1 MSAGGNIPYHLRQ
14 NKAIERNLFVDL
26 LSRIGR
32 FFNISDFQYIGF
44 GGPFLEDFKHLHSS
58 LRISNMVSLEMD
70 CNVFSRQKFNRP
82 ASCIALRN
90 ESSSEFLESYDFDG
104 AENLIVW
111 FDYATTQISEQ
122 LAEVQQLVER
132 LSHGDV
138 FKITVNASP
147 VSLGHADA
155 KAEILKRRAEEAKVR
170 LGDYAPA
177 DIQPNDVNTKN
188 FPELLLKSIINAAKH
203 GLAGDSSLVLEPLAS
218 FVYSDGQQMLTFCGT
233 LLKASEREAFYEKT
247 RLRSWP
253 FYSDCTGKPQ
263 SISVPVLSLRER
275 VHVESLLPGA
285 SAQQIIDDLKYYV
298 GQDEPTAR
306 NEMGNFISFYRMFP
320 WYSRVVV

>member
-26 LSRIGR
+26 LSRVGR
-32 FFNISDFQYIGF
+32 FFNVSDFQYIGF

-58 LRISNMVSLEMD
+58 LRITNMVSLEMD
-70 CNVFSRQKFNRP
+70 QNVFSRQKFNKP
-82 ASCIALRN
+82 VSCISLRN
-90 ESSSEFLESYDFDG
+90 ESSSDFLESYDFDG
-104 AENLIVW
+104 ADNLIVW
-111 FDYATTQISEQ
+111 FDYATTEISEQ

-132 LSHGDV
+132 LGHGDI

-147 VSLGHADA
+147 GSLGHADTGA
-155 KAEILKRRAEEAKVR
+155 DILKRRAEEAAKR

-177 DIQPNDVNTKN
+177 SIQPGDVNTRN
-188 FPELLLKSIINAAKH
+188 YPALLLKSIINAAKH
-203 GLAGDSSLVLEPLAS
+203 GLAGDASLVLEPLTS

-233 LLKASEREAFYEKT
+233 LLNLDERDAFYEKT

-253 FYSDCTGKPQ
+253 FYSDCTEKPQ

-285 SAQQIIDDLKYYV
+285 SAEQIIDSLKYYV
-298 GQDEPTAR
+298 GRDERTAR
-306 NEMGNFISFYRMFP
+306 SEMGNFISFYRMFP